1 MEKTSSGY
9 VAFSFAMGTF
19 IAILPTPGFGIFVAL
34 LIAYFFKKL
43 NNLSIIVSFAVWNPL
58 ILAPVYLMSY
68 KIGDW
73 IFDPSLLVH
82 TNFKWL
88 NKLILFLQ
96 TYLVG
101 NIIAGITISTLCYF
115 IVYKMMNAHK
125 KRKAARK
132 INRKIKGNTSSST
145 QIEAA

>member
-58 ILAPVYLMSY
+58 ILAPVYLISY

-82 TNFKWL
+82 TNFEWL
-88 NKLILFLQ
+88 NKLTLFLQ

-115 IVYKMMNAHK
+115 IVYKMK
-125 KRKAARK
+125 
-132 INRKIKGNTSSST
+132 
-145 QIEAA
+145 